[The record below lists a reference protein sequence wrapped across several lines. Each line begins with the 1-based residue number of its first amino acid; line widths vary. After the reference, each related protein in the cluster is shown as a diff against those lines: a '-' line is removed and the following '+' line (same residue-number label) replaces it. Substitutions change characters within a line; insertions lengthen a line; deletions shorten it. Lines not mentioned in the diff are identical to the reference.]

1 MERPGGGAGWPAA
14 RARLRGTAPDPSAL
28 RTSRCCSD
36 SSMARMTSIICPFAA
51 SDMEQTR
58 PGRRRFSRDCA
69 LRRRLCQ
76 TSIVSLRV
84 CTQHQRLRSRRCV
97 STPPPPQP
105 ISPWAYLLRR
115 LPRSCPSASKRF
127 RPASS
132 SPPSPRPS
140 LCTFFSSPP
149 SLSILHHPSRPPAS
163 PPLPPSVARSR
174 GRPLLTASHRSRLG
188 KRKTNRPHTP
198 SLSASS
204 VWKQNTPSDILA
216 AIWEDPRDRFRRAG
230 LKAGFQCWG
239 CWIEER
245 PPARVG
251 LSHTSSESLRW
262 SGGLVHL
269 DHTHTHTRT
278 S

>member
-1 MERPGGGAGWPAA
+1 MECVILLEATAQKTAPCKVCLCRRAVPGRVYWRERPGGGAGWPAA

-76 TSIVSLRV
+76 TSIVSLWV

-97 STPPPPQP
+97 STPPPANQP
-105 ISPWAYLLRR
+105 LGVPAATPAPFVPVR
-115 LPRSCPSASKRF
+115 LKTLPACFFLSTLPS
-127 RPASS
+127 
-132 SPPSPRPS
+132 S
-140 LCTFFSSPP
+140 LSLYFFFSSPP
-149 SLSILHHPSRPPAS
+149 SLSILHRPSRPPAS

-188 KRKTNRPHTP
+188 KRKTNRRTRPLSPPPP
-198 SLSASS
+198 SGNRTHRPIFLLRFGR
-204 VWKQNTPSDILA
+204 ILA
-216 AIWEDPRDRFRRAG
+216 TDFD
-230 LKAGFQCWG
+230 
-239 CWIEER
+239 
-245 PPARVG
+245 V
-251 LSHTSSESLRW
+251 
-262 SGGLVHL
+262 LV
-269 DHTHTHTRT
+269 
-278 S
+278 

>member
-1 MERPGGGAGWPAA
+1 MLEATAQKTAPCKVCLCRRAVPGRVYWRERPGGGAGWPAA

-97 STPPPPQP
+97 STPPPSQSAPGRACCDACPVRARPPQNA
-105 ISPWAYLLRR
+105 SGLLLPLHPSLVPLSVLFFIAALPLYSSSSFSTPR
-115 LPRSCPSASKRF
+115 L
-127 RPASS
+127 SS
-132 SPPSPRPS
+132 SP
-140 LCTFFSSPP
+140 
-149 SLSILHHPSRPPAS
+149 
-163 PPLPPSVARSR
+163 
-174 GRPLLTASHRSRLG
+174 
-188 KRKTNRPHTP
+188 
-198 SLSASS
+198 
-204 VWKQNTPSDILA
+204 
-216 AIWEDPRDRFRRAG
+216 
-230 LKAGFQCWG
+230 
-239 CWIEER
+239 
-245 PPARVG
+245 
-251 LSHTSSESLRW
+251 SLRGPFSW
-262 SGGLVHL
+262 PSAPYRLP
-269 DHTHTHTRT
+269 

>member
-97 STPPPPQP
+97 STPPPPPANQP
-105 ISPWAYLLRR
+105 LGVPAATPAPFVPVR
-115 LPRSCPSASKRF
+115 LKTLPACFFLSTLPSSLSLYFFFIAALPLYSSSSFSTPRL
-127 RPASS
+127 SS
-132 SPPSPRPS
+132 SP
-140 LCTFFSSPP
+140 
-149 SLSILHHPSRPPAS
+149 
-163 PPLPPSVARSR
+163 
-174 GRPLLTASHRSRLG
+174 
-188 KRKTNRPHTP
+188 
-198 SLSASS
+198 
-204 VWKQNTPSDILA
+204 
-216 AIWEDPRDRFRRAG
+216 
-230 LKAGFQCWG
+230 
-239 CWIEER
+239 
-245 PPARVG
+245 
-251 LSHTSSESLRW
+251 SLRGPFSW
-262 SGGLVHL
+262 PSAPYRLP
-269 DHTHTHTRT
+269 